1 MSMNEKLHVTER
13 IDKAL
18 NILETIPGL
27 SGYVQWNPVCEA
39 MRVIAGISQD
49 IQKWEKDHPEQP
61 EETEECEA
69 CKIHFVN
76 EENSDEER

>member
-27 SGYVQWNPVCEA
+27 KGYAQWNPICEA

-49 IQKWEKDHPEQP
+49 IQKWEEDHP
-61 EETEECEA
+61 ETEECEA
-69 CKIHFVN
+69 CQIHIES
-76 EENSDEER
+76 EENNDEER